1 MLKIVIQVCKIHT
14 GHHLGL
20 KFAHGILLLRSIC
33 SRNFVVMPNMDPQ
46 VPQESGSQ
54 YFRTRY
60 ESPPK
65 SLGRCGKANRSNSKS
80 CFLFILFFF
89 CIILTELVNLNRN
102 FHIITV
108 LVTLQANYIL

>member
-14 GHHLGL
+14 RHHLGL
-20 KFAHGILLLRSIC
+20 KFCAWYY
-33 SRNFVVMPNMDPQ
+33 FVAFYMWSKFCGHAQ
-46 VPQESGSQ
+46 SGSTGASGIWIPI
-54 YFRTRY
+54 FRTGY

-80 CFLFILFFF
+80 CFLFIFFFF

-108 LVTLQANYIL
+108 LLTLQTNYIL